1 MRVFAL
7 LPVNKPSEAKTRL
20 SSVLSKEGRAEL
32 VLCMLGDVLDSLRG
46 LEIVVISPLPSNKLL
61 GKLVQAYAFTRDD
74 LRKKLDCDFHFIHE
88 KEKRGLNSAVEQANS
103 YALDKGADA
112 TLFVPADTPLIKK
125 SHVRE
130 ILRLGKKHKLIISPS
145 RRCGTG
151 ILFRRP
157 PDIIQGRFT
166 NTSFE
171 DHRKEAALRGVEMYV
186 YDSFYLSL
194 DIDTPEDLKEFL
206 LHGRG
211 TRTYEFLKG
220 KIR

>member
-7 LPVNKPSEAKTRL
+7 LPVKLSEAKTRL
-20 SSVLSKEGRAEL
+20 SSIFSREERAEL
-32 VLCMLGDVLDSLRG
+32 VLSMLEDVLDSLEG
-46 LEIVVISPLPSNKLL
+46 LEVVIISP
-61 GKLVQAYAFTRDD
+61 DD
-74 LRKKLDCDFHFIHE
+74 LRKKLDYDFHFIHE
-88 KEKRGLNSAVEQANS
+88 KKRGLNSAVGQANS
-103 YALDKGADA
+103 YAVDNGADA
-112 TLFVPADTPLIKK
+112 TLFVPADMPLIKK

-130 ILRLGKKHKLIISPS
+130 ILELGKKHKLIISPS
-145 RRCGTG
+145 RRGGTG

-171 DHRKEAALRGVEMYV
+171 DHRKEAALRGVEMHV

-194 DIDTPEDLKEFL
+194 DIDTPEDLREFL
-206 LHGRG
+206 LHGEG